1 MRNSPHAAT
10 AVTVAMPIFCLD
22 GNIGSG
28 KSTVL
33 EHLHTHFG
41 FPIDPEPVQRWLPF
55 LEDIYKRG
63 RGAFNFQIRV
73 WLDRCW
79 IQEKPAAHIVME
91 RSGYFQVNVF
101 VPINAENGRLTESE
115 NYMLREMYDRSFR
128 MWSPRGMIYLRSCP
142 DKCLA
147 RIKQRGRPEEAG
159 ISAEYLHRIHAFHE
173 TAYMH
178 GIALGLPIVCIEMEG
193 KTPEIIAGE
202 VAAALTIL
210 GARPARK

>member
-1 MRNSPHAAT
+1 
-10 AVTVAMPIFCLD
+10 MPIFTID
-22 GNIGSG
+22 GGIGSG

-33 EHLHTHFG
+33 KHLHTHFG
-41 FPIDPEPVQRWLPF
+41 FPIDPEPVQRWLPY
-55 LEDIYKRG
+55 LNDIYTRG
-63 RGAFNFQIRV
+63 RGAFTFQTRV

-91 RSGYFQVNVF
+91 RSPYMQANVF
-101 VPINAENGRLTESE
+101 VPINAENGLLTPSE
-115 NYMLREMYDRSFR
+115 NQMLREMYDRAFS

-159 ISAEYLHRIHAFHE
+159 ISAEYLQRIHAFHE

>member
-1 MRNSPHAAT
+1 
-10 AVTVAMPIFCLD
+10 MPIFCLD

-33 EHLHTHFG
+33 EHLHTHCG
-41 FPIDPEPVQRWLPF
+41 FLIDPEPVQRWLPF

-159 ISAEYLHRIHAFHE
+159 ITPEYMQRIHAFHE

>member
-1 MRNSPHAAT
+1 
-10 AVTVAMPIFCLD
+10 MPIFCLD

-33 EHLHTHFG
+33 QYLHTHYC

-55 LEDIYKRG
+55 LEDMYRNN
-63 RGAFNFQIRV
+63 RGAFNFQVRV

-79 IQEKPAAHIVME
+79 LQEKPATHIVME
-91 RSGYFQVNVF
+91 RSPYFQANVF

-115 NYMLREMYDRSFR
+115 HQMLREMYDRSFR

-147 RIKQRGRPEEAG
+147 RIKTRGRPEEAG
-159 ISAEYLHRIHAFHE
+159 ITAEYLQRIHAFHE

-178 GIALGLPIVCIEMEG
+178 GIALGLPIVCIEAEG
-193 KTPEIIAGE
+193 KTPPEIAGE
-202 VAAALTIL
+202 VAEALRIL
-210 GARPARK
+210 GARATGK

>member
-1 MRNSPHAAT
+1 
-10 AVTVAMPIFCLD
+10 MPIFTID
-22 GNIGSG
+22 GGIGSG

-33 EHLHTHFG
+33 KHLHTHFG
-41 FPIDPEPVQRWLPF
+41 FPIDPEPVQRWLPY
-55 LEDIYKRG
+55 LNDIYTRG
-63 RGAFNFQIRV
+63 RGAFTFQTRV

-91 RSGYFQVNVF
+91 RSGYFQANVF

-159 ISAEYLHRIHAFHE
+159 ISAEYLQRIHAFHE

>member
-1 MRNSPHAAT
+1 
-10 AVTVAMPIFCLD
+10 MPIFTID
-22 GNIGSG
+22 GGIGSG

-33 EHLHTHFG
+33 EYLHTHFG
-41 FPIDPEPVQRWLPF
+41 FPIDPEPVQRWLPY
-55 LEDIYKRG
+55 LEDIYTHG
-63 RGAFNFQIRV
+63 RGSFNFQVRV

-91 RSGYFQVNVF
+91 RSGYFQANVF
-101 VPINAENGRLTESE
+101 VPINAENGLLTPSE
-115 NYMLREMYDRSFR
+115 HQMLREMYDRSFR
-128 MWSPRGMIYLRSCP
+128 MWSPRGMVYLRSSP

-159 ISAEYLHRIHAFHE
+159 IGAEYLQRIHAFHE

-210 GARPARK
+210 GARPARN

>member
-1 MRNSPHAAT
+1 
-10 AVTVAMPIFCLD
+10 MPIYTVD

-33 EHLHTHFG
+33 TCLHEQFG

-55 LEDIYKRG
+55 LEDIYTHG
-63 RGAFNFQIRV
+63 RGAFNLQVRV

-79 IQEKPAAHIVME
+79 LQEKPAAHIVME
-91 RSGYFQVNVF
+91 RSPYMQANVF

-115 NYMLREMYDRSFR
+115 NQLLREMYDRSFR

-142 DKCLA
+142 DNCLA
-147 RIKQRGRPEEAG
+147 RIKTRGRPEEAG
-159 ISAEYLHRIHAFHE
+159 IGAEYLHRIHAFHE

-178 GIALGLPIVCIEMEG
+178 GIAMGLPIVCIEMEG
-193 KTPEIIAGE
+193 KTPDAVAAE
-202 VAAALTIL
+202 VATALTIL
-210 GARPARK
+210 GARSARK